1 MLLNSLYVILPNSV
15 FEISS
20 VRRMLAIG
28 LCFLVTLCL
37 SCESMAKDPNTSEED
52 PRAHLGERNVTA
64 SKLSGKIMIDGKL
77 NEPGWQT
84 AEESV
89 GFVERVPK
97 PGADPPV
104 LSSIRVLYDED
115 ALYVGVKMEYEAG
128 QPPVAW
134 ELRRDN
140 GSIWS
145 DDAITLKID
154 PRADKRTTLGFALNS
169 AGANLDLIAL
179 DNGLSFLTEYDMVWE
194 GATSIDERAWC
205 AEYRIPYA
213 ALAFEAGDD
222 SPEPGIALSRD
233 HPARQATDDWTLL
246 PPEFGPA
253 SAMHYGTLKG
263 LKGVDGGRPLVMMP
277 YLSLSSLDAA
287 RPVGGLDI
295 GNLVGGRVGGD
306 IRANLGDGVWAE
318 ISALTDFAQVDLDNA
333 LLNLTRFPL
342 LYPERRPFF
351 LNGTDIFSFGT
362 SAAQPFFSRRIGL
375 TNSGEEVPIYGG
387 AKIYSRSGKFR
398 YGLLSTVSGRSPGN
412 AEESLDG
419 IESATIGRARY
430 EINDGYVGLLMT
442 HLQRTENKDDLWET
456 GYGLDVN
463 QRFLNKRLEVSGT
476 YSGLLNSDTS
486 DQESIKQP
494 VSGRAEVKWRGADYQ
509 SNLSYL
515 YVDETYLPQLGFV
528 RRPNV
533 SQISSGIDRVFY
545 RPLGLNRVS
554 LGIINTLSWDAHF
567 NSTLDREIAGSIFV
581 KTLDGWIF
589 DSMFGYND
597 RAVVREDFE
606 LSGIK
611 VPVGNYQGPLGYIAL
626 LSPVAGARWNFGAL
640 YMYDDS
646 FFGGTS
652 HTFRPNLRL
661 SLSRHLRL
669 TADYTYSAFT
679 LPETS
684 NEASVDKVKD
694 FEGNEQA
701 LNGGM
706 VITPNVTTQI
716 DLVGQLNTQTEQWL
730 GLARLRWR
738 WLPGSDLFLV
748 YRLKTLRDHLDPNS
762 MSTSSKWRLGEQQL
776 MFKMVW
782 RTDVLY

>member
-1 MLLNSLYVILPNSV
+1 MLFNSLHIILPKSILAKNSFARV
-15 FEISS
+15 FAC
-20 VRRMLAIG
+20 R
-28 LCFLVTLCL
+28 LCFLSILCL
-37 SCESMAKDPNTSEED
+37 GFESMAKDLNTSEED
-52 PRAHLGERNVTA
+52 PRSHLGERNVTA
-64 SKLSGKIMIDGKL
+64 SKFSGEIVIDGVL
-77 NEPGWQT
+77 NEPSWQN
-84 AEESV
+84 AKESV

-97 PGADPPV
+97 PGAQPPV

-134 ELRRDN
+134 ELRRDT
-140 GSIWS
+140 GSLWS

-154 PRADKRTTLGFALNS
+154 PRADKRTTLGFALNA

-179 DNGLSFLTEYDMVWE
+179 DNGRSFLTEYDMVWE
-194 GATSIDERAWC
+194 GATSIDAKAWY

-263 LKGVDGGRPLVMMP
+263 LNGVDGGRPLVMMP

-287 RPVGGLDI
+287 RPVGGLDV
-295 GNLVGGRVGGD
+295 GNFVGGRVGGD

-387 AKIYSRSGKFR
+387 AKIYSRSGKLR
-398 YGLLSTVSGRSPGN
+398 YGLLSTVSGRSPAN

-442 HLQRTENKDDLWET
+442 HLQRTGNEDELWET
-456 GYGLDVN
+456 GYGLDLN

-486 DQESIKQP
+486 DQESMKQP
-494 VSGRAEVKWRGADYQ
+494 VSGRAEVRWRGADYQ
-509 SNLSYL
+509 SNISYL

-554 LGIINTLSWDAHF
+554 LGILNTLSWDAHF
-567 NSTLDREIAGSIFV
+567 NRTLDREIAGSIFI

-606 LSGIK
+606 LSGVK
-611 VPVGNYQGPLGYIAL
+611 VPVGNYQGPLGYIAIM
-626 LSPVAGARWNFGAL
+626 SPIAGARWNFGAI

-652 HTFRPNLRL
+652 HTLRPNLRL

-679 LPETS
+679 LPENS
-684 NEASVDKVKD
+684 NEADNDSVTT

-701 LNGGM
+701 LNGGI
-706 VITPNVTTQI
+706 VITPNVATQI

-738 WLPGSDLFLV
+738 WMPGSDLFLV
-748 YRLKTLRDHLDPNS
+748 YRLKTLRDNLDPNS
-762 MSTSSKWRLGEQQL
+762 MSTSSKWHLDEQQL
-776 MFKMVW
+776 MFKIVW